1 MSVSLCLWNLEVFV
15 WVFKAGP
22 CSCGYFCSLIGSCD
36 QIYIAS
42 SMEAQFLDE
51 QQINGINRRLWDV
64 KNTQFGKSPR
74 EEEWTIIARGTE
86 ILGIL
91 RNGRIYRR

>member
-1 MSVSLCLWNLEVFV
+1 MWIFLFTT
-15 WVFKAGP
+15 
-22 CSCGYFCSLIGSCD
+22 IGSCD